1 MCKLE
6 RLSKHIIFTVVSS
19 IVYFVNKVSY
29 SCAVFYWYGNEFGP
43 KLVGLGY
50 YVIRVGLANSI
61 VVNSYY

>member
-1 MCKLE
+1 
-6 RLSKHIIFTVVSS
+6 
-19 IVYFVNKVSY
+19 VYFVNKVSY